1 MNTGK
6 KALLMLNLGTP
17 DSPGVIDV
25 GKYLSE
31 FLTDSR
37 MINIP
42 SLLRYL
48 LVNLIIVP
56 TRSFSSSKGYK
67 ELWTKRG
74 SPLKFHMEDL
84 VKKVSKKLNQS
95 HEVFYAM
102 RYKNPSINSVLKKI
116 EKKGFN
122 EIILFPIFPQYSSA
136 TTGSFLEKT
145 FKEISSW
152 TVIPKITT
160 IDQFYDNPKFIN
172 AFVENIKKFDLK
184 KYDKVIF
191 SYHGLPVSQLNDV
204 YEEGLC
210 SDRDCE
216 KGVHGD
222 NYYCYKAAC
231 FETTKLINKKIK
243 LPNKKIVTSFQSRL
257 DSGWVKPFSD
267 KVIKDLAESGV
278 KSLLVVSPSFTIDCL
293 ETVVEIGSEYKEL
306 FEEHG
311 GQKLDYVPSLNSNDS
326 WVECI
331 IDLVK

>member
-84 VKKVSKKLNQS
+84 VKKVSKKLNKS
-95 HEVFYAM
+95 HAVFYAM

-122 EIILFPIFPQYSSA
+122 EIIVFPIFPQYSSA

-191 SYHGLPVSQLNDV
+191 SYHGLPVSQLTDV

-222 NYYCYKAAC
+222 NHYCYKATC
-231 FETTKLINKKIK
+231 FETTKLINTK
-243 LPNKKIVTSFQSRL
+243 LNINAKS
-257 DSGWVKPFSD
+257 
-267 KVIKDLAESGV
+267 
-278 KSLLVVSPSFTIDCL
+278 SLLISIFKPHLPHNV
-293 ETVVEIGSEYKEL
+293 
-306 FEEHG
+306 
-311 GQKLDYVPSLNSNDS
+311 LNKGDT
-326 WVECI
+326 
-331 IDLVK
+331 

>member
-84 VKKVSKKLNQS
+84 VKKVSKKLNKS

-102 RYKNPSINSVLKKI
+102 RYKNPSINSVIKKI

-152 TVIPKITT
+152 NVIPKITT

-222 NYYCYKAAC
+222 NHYCYKAAC
-231 FETTKLINKKIK
+231 FETTKLINKKLK
-243 LPNKKIVTSFQSRL
+243 LPKKKIVTSFQSRL

-267 KVIKDLAESGV
+267 KVIKDLAESGA
-278 KSLLVVSPSFTIDCL
+278 KSLLVISPSFTIDCL

-306 FEEHG
+306 FEEYG

>member
-84 VKKVSKKLNQS
+84 VKKVSKKLNKS

-102 RYKNPSINSVLKKI
+102 RYKNPSINSVLRKI

-152 TVIPKITT
+152 AVIPKITT

-204 YEEGLC
+204 YEGGLC

-222 NYYCYKAAC
+222 NHYCYKATC
-231 FETTKLINKKIK
+231 FETTKLINKKLK

-267 KVIKDLAESGV
+267 KVIKDLAESGA

-306 FEEHG
+306 FEEYG

>member
-1 MNTGK
+1 MNTSK

-84 VKKVSKKLNQS
+84 VKKVSKKLNKS

-172 AFVENIKKFDLK
+172 AFVENIKKFDLHNLFYIKSKLAGYTLLRKRTCKIQNLKKNTHYLLFDTLIIDK
-184 KYDKVIF
+184 KYRGMKF
-191 SYHGLPVSQLNDV
+191 SNLLMSFN
-204 YEEGLC
+204 
-210 SDRDCE
+210 
-216 KGVHGD
+216 
-222 NYYCYKAAC
+222 N
-231 FETTKLINKKIK
+231 TIIK
-243 LPNKKIVTSFQSRL
+243 QS
-257 DSGWVKPFSD
+257 GF
-267 KVIKDLAESGV
+267 
-278 KSLLVVSPSFTIDCL
+278 PSFLSSSSI
-293 ETVVEIGSEYKEL
+293 K
-306 FEEHG
+306 
-311 GQKLDYVPSLNSNDS
+311 
-326 WVECI
+326 
-331 IDLVK
+331 

>member
-84 VKKVSKKLNQS
+84 VKKVSKKLNKS

-136 TTGSFLEKT
+136 TTVSFLEKT
-145 FKEISSW
+145 FKEIS
-152 TVIPKITT
+152 
-160 IDQFYDNPKFIN
+160 
-172 AFVENIKKFDLK
+172 
-184 KYDKVIF
+184 
-191 SYHGLPVSQLNDV
+191 
-204 YEEGLC
+204 
-210 SDRDCE
+210 
-216 KGVHGD
+216 
-222 NYYCYKAAC
+222 
-231 FETTKLINKKIK
+231 
-243 LPNKKIVTSFQSRL
+243 
-257 DSGWVKPFSD
+257 
-267 KVIKDLAESGV
+267 
-278 KSLLVVSPSFTIDCL
+278 
-293 ETVVEIGSEYKEL
+293 
-306 FEEHG
+306 
-311 GQKLDYVPSLNSNDS
+311 
-326 WVECI
+326 
-331 IDLVK
+331 

>member
-17 DSPGVIDV
+17 DSPGIIDV

-84 VKKVSKKLNQS
+84 VKKVSKKLNKS

-145 FKEISSW
+145 LKEISSW

-222 NYYCYKAAC
+222 NHYCYKATC
-231 FETTKLINKKIK
+231 FETTKLINKKLK

-267 KVIKDLAESGV
+267 KVIKDLAESGA

>member
-84 VKKVSKKLNQS
+84 VKKVSKKLNKS

-191 SYHGLPVSQLNDV
+191 SYHGLPVSQL
-204 YEEGLC
+204 
-210 SDRDCE
+210 
-216 KGVHGD
+216 
-222 NYYCYKAAC
+222 ATC
-231 FETTKLINKKIK
+231 FETTKLINKKLK

-267 KVIKDLAESGV
+267 KVIKDLAESGA

>member
-84 VKKVSKKLNQS
+84 VKKVSKKLNKS

-102 RYKNPSINSVLKKI
+102 RYKNPSINSVIKKI

-145 FKEISSW
+145 LKEISSW

-231 FETTKLINKKIK
+231 FETTKLINKKLK

-267 KVIKDLAESGV
+267 KVIKDLAESGA

-306 FEEHG
+306 FEEYG